1 MVPKRCFKIC
11 LSGQLCRTN
20 VCQINYRHQKYLVRM
35 KCTGLN
41 HIQLLITDAFWP
53 KSVIHTSKTWCIK
66 WPVDWGPNHPS
77 SQHSFHRKTCAKFL
91 PKNWFQKLRLSEVKL
106 WYDLIAL
113 KAFSIP
119 SLLVS
124 TLNHQRRPRPLKA
137 QNFSMVHSCFHT
149 IIKSEVSTSARC
161 FYQPSLI
168 FLKYVQFKPT
178 DHKLLNGT
186 DSSFSSL
193 KTHFFAVL
201 YTIKCVLK

>member
-1 MVPKRCFKIC
+1 MKTTIIKHSLLTLFPLSFSPLIPRRIPSPNLRRSKSNILGNEESSILGISISNSARMVPKRCFKIC

-77 SQHSFHRKTCAKFL
+77 LQHSFHRKTCAKFL
-91 PKNWFQKLRLSEVKL
+91 PDNWFQKLRLSEVKL

-113 KAFSIP
+113 KVFSIP

-124 TLNHQRRPRPLKA
+124 TL
-137 QNFSMVHSCFHT
+137 
-149 IIKSEVSTSARC
+149 
-161 FYQPSLI
+161 
-168 FLKYVQFKPT
+168 
-178 DHKLLNGT
+178 
-186 DSSFSSL
+186 
-193 KTHFFAVL
+193 FFFF
-201 YTIKCVLK
+201 